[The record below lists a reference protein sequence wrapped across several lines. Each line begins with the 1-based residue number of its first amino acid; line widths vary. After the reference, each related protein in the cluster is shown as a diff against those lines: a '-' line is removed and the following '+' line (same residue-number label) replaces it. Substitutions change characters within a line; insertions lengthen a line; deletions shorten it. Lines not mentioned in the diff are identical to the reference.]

1 MFATTLPTP
10 TETMVPLFSHQG
22 MTLNPVHVDVPAQYL
37 LADTLEAQSVHAE
50 LSPHTQAPLPKTS
63 GFWKVQRPVWMASE
77 SSWDTARWVMV
88 GVPYDGTC
96 SYRPGSRFAP
106 SAIREASWGIEC
118 YSPHTR
124 TSLEEA
130 HFYDAGEME
139 LPMGNR
145 DLSLARIKALT
156 QETLAMGKQWF
167 GVGGEHLIT
176 LPSVEAYLE
185 QYPDLAVLHFDAH
198 GDLAQDLF
206 GEKLSHGSVIRRI
219 ADVMEAQNT
228 ENHPALRPE
237 ARIVQVGIRA
247 GTPDQF
253 DWMSQAHAD
262 NHVWS
267 LETTSPERLAHVMQK
282 LEGRPVFVTFDVDCL
297 DPSVM
302 PGTGTP
308 EPPGLTFQQVLA
320 WFKVFSHLRVV
331 GMDLVELAPHYDASG
346 ASTVASA
353 KLMREMLCSFGIQA

>member
-1 MFATTLPTP
+1 MD
-10 TETMVPLFSHQG
+10 
-22 MTLNPVHVDVPAQYL
+22 NPVMTAVAPVYLNAEVSLEPA
-37 LADTLEAQSVHAE
+37 AVSG
-50 LSPHTQAPLPKTS
+50 HTCQALPDTS
-63 GFWKVQRPVWMASE
+63 GFWKVQRPIWMASQ
-77 SSWDTARWVMV
+77 SSWDTAKWLLV

-118 YSPHTR
+118 YSPHTQ
-124 TSLEEA
+124 TSLDDA
-130 HFYDAGEME
+130 LFYDAGELE

-145 DLSLARIKALT
+145 TLSLAHIQALVK
-156 QETLAMGKQWF
+156 ETLAMGKLWF

-176 LPSVEAYLE
+176 LPTVEAYLE
-185 QYPDLAVLHFDAH
+185 QYPDLALLHFDAH
-198 GDLAQDLF
+198 GDLAQELF
-206 GEKLSHGSVIRRI
+206 GESLSHGTVVRRI
-219 ADVMEAQNT
+219 ADVMQAKNSSDE
-228 ENHPALRPE
+228 PALRPE
-237 ARIVQVGIRA
+237 NRIVQVGIRA

-253 DWMSQAHAD
+253 DWMDTAKAN
-262 NHVWS
+262 NHLWS
-267 LETTSPERLAHVMQK
+267 VEVTSPERLSMVLAK
-282 LEGRPVFVTFDVDCL
+282 LADRPVFLTFDVDCL

-320 WFKVFSHLRVV
+320 WFKVFANLNVV

-353 KLMREMLCSFGIQA
+353 KLIRELLCTFAVKHPA